1 MIANE
6 PPEARRVRVLLLPD
20 PGLPAEISKRLA
32 SELPSVLHN
41 QLSDAVEWS
50 VGKLCTLVVGDEQV
64 NHTSLVEVVTALIP
78 DDDWDIAICLTD
90 LPRRSQLR
98 SLVAELDPEQR
109 VAGIG
114 GCSRVDPASSMG
126 TRGGVGDRRGAVT

>member
-1 MIANE
+1 MSGCYSSPI
-6 PPEARRVRVLLLPD
+6 
-20 PGLPAEISKRLA
+20 LA
-32 SELPSVLHN
+32 SRPRSVNDSPRSYLPYFTISFPT
-41 QLSDAVEWS
+41 QSKWS

-109 VAGIG
+109 CWYRWLLSG
-114 GCSRVDPASSMG
+114 
-126 TRGGVGDRRGAVT
+126 